1 MSKSIALLLV
11 LTSLTALSFNIAKPA
26 SYAKTTENAWET
38 MPPVPET
45 EYGIRASTANGKIY
59 VMGDSINYEYD
70 PATDKWTEKT
80 PMLTPR
86 TYFSITTYQN
96 KIYAVGGRAGF
107 VSGIGTIDSNAN
119 EVYNPSTDTWQIL
132 TPMPINISDIDANAV
147 NGKIYM
153 IGGGVTKEPSLP
165 VNLMYDT
172 ATDSWTNKSIMPY
185 PAVAYASA
193 VVNNKI
199 YIIYGNLTQIYDTRT
214 DSWSLGASIPTVV
227 SHATAGATS
236 GETALKRI
244 YIVGGIDQSEGEFSY
259 ERSMSGTSL
268 TQVYD
273 PVTDT
278 WMFGEPMPTARLSLT
293 IAVVNDQ
300 IYAIGG
306 TRIIVFSPALTTME
320 RYTPF
325 GYGTPDP
332 SYDGVAPKITI
343 VSPENKTYFTE
354 DTALNFAVDEPVFSV
369 HFMLDSGTPV
379 EISGNTTLEG
389 LAVGAHNVMVFGFDA
404 SGNMGSS
411 ETLFFTIEPFPT
423 ALVLASV
430 ITVAVVGIGL
440 LVYFRK
446 RKR

>member
-1 MSKSIALLLV
+1 MSKSVVLLLV
-11 LTSLTALSFNIAKPA
+11 LVFVIASCTVIAEPEVSA
-26 SYAKTTENAWET
+26 ETTENSWKT
-38 MPPVPET
+38 MAPIPET
-45 EYGIRASTANGKIY
+45 YYGIRAATANGKIY
-59 VMGDSINYEYD
+59 VIGSSINYEYD
-70 PATDKWTEKT
+70 PTRNKWTEKT
-80 PMLTPR
+80 AMPTPR
-86 TYFSITTYQN
+86 VYFAITVYQN
-96 KIYAVGGRAGF
+96 KIYAIGGRGSG
-107 VSGIGTIDSNAN
+107 VSFGAN
-119 EVYNPSTDTWQIL
+119 EVYDPSTDTWEI
-132 TPMPINISDIDANAV
+132 MKPIPTNISDVDANMVA
-147 NGKIYM
+147 GKIYI
-153 IGGGVTKEPSLP
+153 IGGGITKEPPLP
-165 VNLMYDT
+165 VNLLYDI
-172 ATDSWTNKSIMPY
+172 AKDSWTNKSIMPY

-199 YIIYGNLTQIYDTRT
+199 YIIYGDLTQIYDTRT

-227 SHATAGATS
+227 SHAAAGATS

-389 LAVGAHNVMVFGFDA
+389 LEVGAHNITVFGFDA
-404 SGNMGSS
+404 SGNRGTS
-411 ETLFFTIEPFPT
+411 ETIYFTVDVPEPFPA
-423 ALVLASV
+423 ALVMASI
-430 ITVAVVGIGL
+430 ITVTVVGIGL
-440 LVYFRK
+440 LVYFKK
-446 RKR
+446 RKH